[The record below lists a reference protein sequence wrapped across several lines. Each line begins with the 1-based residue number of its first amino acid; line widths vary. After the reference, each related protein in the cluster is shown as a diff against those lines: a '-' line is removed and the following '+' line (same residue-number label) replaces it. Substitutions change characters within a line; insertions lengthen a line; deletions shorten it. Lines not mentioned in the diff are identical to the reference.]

1 MLNDV
6 MQSLSDRISLARE
19 FRGLQVLAIFKN
31 RNAIEIPKKD
41 CWSTIV
47 GVNKPFTLTQ
57 DSNPLLEVNIKNV
70 DIQNTKGRFTLV
82 VQDADAVGTAFHNE
96 EVLSVF
102 EFAVF
107 N

>member
-1 MLNDV
+1 MVASVWPVNS
-6 MQSLSDRISLARE
+6 SLL
-19 FRGLQVLAIFKN
+19 VLTVFN
-31 RNAIEIPKKD
+31 NGNGIEIPKKYNR
-41 CWSTIV
+41 SVIV
-47 GVNKPFTLTQ
+47 GFNKPFTFTQ

-82 VQDADAVGTAFHNE
+82 VQEADAVGTAFHNG
-96 EVLSVF
+96 EVLSVG